1 MIRIIA
7 IPGNGIGPEVVNS
20 GLQLIRFVFEKLSLP
35 YVIDCL
41 ELGDD
46 TYFSVDK
53 SSVGKVIEKCRE
65 YDYILFGAV
74 GEADMKKNTYGGG
87 LLLDL
92 RKNLNLYIN
101 SRPARQISKRLNPLK
116 DEKHFDI
123 LIIRENTECAYVN
136 IGGRYKENTTDEI
149 AIQEMVYTRKIT
161 SKTIAYAFETAM
173 SRKKHLVLCDKSN
186 VLKYGHGLWRDVFY
200 EIAGQY
206 PEVNIEHIYVDALA
220 AKLVRNPSHFDVI
233 VAPNMFGDILSDLT
247 SELQGGIGTSGSMNH
262 GDLKPALIE
271 PVHGSAND
279 IVNTGIANP
288 LGTINA
294 VSLML
299 SDLKLDHIVKK
310 IDDSIFKLIEEGM
323 TTRDLGGSLS
333 TDQFTKQLISYI
345 KEEF

>member
-1 MIRIIA
+1 MIRIIV

-20 GLQLIRFVFEKLSLP
+20 GLQLIRFVFEKLSIP
-35 YVIDCL
+35 YVIDNL
-41 ELGDD
+41 ELNDD
-46 TYFSVDK
+46 TYFSIDRVA
-53 SSVGKVIEKCRE
+53 VEKVIKKCSE

-74 GEADMKKNTYGGG
+74 GEADMRKNTYGGG

-92 RKNLNLYIN
+92 RKHFNLYIN
-101 SRPARQISKRLNPLK
+101 SRPARQISNLLSPLK
-116 DEKHFDI
+116 DGKPFDV

-136 IGGRYKENTTDEI
+136 IGGRYKENTPDEI
-149 AIQEMVYTRKIT
+149 AIQEMVYTRKTT
-161 SKTIAYAFETAM
+161 SKTIAYAFESAM

-200 EIAGQY
+200 ETAEKY

-262 GDLKPALIE
+262 GDLKPTLIE

-279 IVNTGIANP
+279 IANKGIANP

-294 VSLML
+294 VSLMFNN
-299 SDLKLDHIVKK
+299 LKLNHVVEK
-310 IDDSIFKLIEEGM
+310 INTSIIKLIGEGK
-323 TTRDLGGSLS
+323 TTPDLGGTLS
-333 TDQFTKQLISYI
+333 TGEFTNTLISYI